1 MLLSPRL
8 YMPYMKKQ
16 VQWISRTVMVKDNDV
31 DEAMQVLNGIMTREG
46 MLKRWRGTR
55 YYEKP
60 TQTRQRVNYE
70 KCKAIYD
77 EDMSNKV
84 KFIMRKNRVDPYP
97 GC

>member
-60 TQTRQRVNYE
+60 TQVILIIQISLSY
-70 KCKAIYD
+70 IYLI
-77 EDMSNKV
+77 
-84 KFIMRKNRVDPYP
+84 FISA
-97 GC
+97 

>member
-1 MLLSPRL
+1 
-8 YMPYMKKQ
+8 MPYMKKQ

-60 TQTRQRVNYE
+60 TQVMLIIQISVSY
-70 KCKAIYD
+70 IYLI
-77 EDMSNKV
+77 
-84 KFIMRKNRVDPYP
+84 FISA
-97 GC
+97 

>member
-1 MLLSPRL
+1 
-8 YMPYMKKQ
+8 MPYMKKQ

-60 TQTRQRVNYE
+60 TQVMIILQTSVSYN
-70 KCKAIYD
+70 IH
-77 EDMSNKV
+77 
-84 KFIMRKNRVDPYP
+84 I
-97 GC
+97 